1 MKPVDILQK
10 AYAKIEEFKKWNSM
24 AESAKLNYER
34 ILKDT
39 IELEN
44 SIQSKIKK
52 IEALDNEYSE
62 KTSEL
67 KNQLSE
73 LSGKISDIK
82 AKLISLEKES
92 GDRKNELSKEIKK
105 LEAEEKHSKEV
116 VSLFEQK
123 NAILLKANQNLTE
136 ESEFLKSNIKKLE
149 EMSLELAKS
158 VEKAQRSLRD
168 ATETMEIARQRN
180 EAVEKREKDLKIY
193 ERRIQR
199 YYKEAGLQIKI

>member
-52 IEALDNEYSE
+52 IEALDKEYSE
-62 KTSEL
+62 KTAEL

-82 AKLISLEKES
+82 AKLISLE
-92 GDRKNELSKEIKK
+92 NLS
-105 LEAEEKHSKEV
+105 
-116 VSLFEQK
+116 
-123 NAILLKANQNLTE
+123 
-136 ESEFLKSNIKKLE
+136 
-149 EMSLELAKS
+149 
-158 VEKAQRSLRD
+158 
-168 ATETMEIARQRN
+168 
-180 EAVEKREKDLKIY
+180 
-193 ERRIQR
+193 
-199 YYKEAGLQIKI
+199 